1 MEKTQEPA
9 QSTEG
14 QVVQKGSPGNM
25 MEARRR
31 AYLQAL
37 GLDVWTLKPPAPSL
51 DRLMLQPGNGRTLLI
66 CQAPEETAHRL
77 AGDIAR
83 ALDQDVVWA
92 WPDPDGREEN
102 ASLTEAIG
110 QHLFTRVV
118 VFGGALANRVCK
130 GDAPNVIGS
139 ASILVTRVVGE
150 LAVSGSAKQAFWEQL
165 SLSRLNQ

>member
-1 MEKTQEPA
+1 
-9 QSTEG
+9 
-14 QVVQKGSPGNM
+14 M

-31 AYLQAL
+31 AYLQAI
-37 GLDVWTLKPPAPSL
+37 GLDVWTVKPSPGSL
-51 DRLMLQPGNGRTLLI
+51 DRLVLQPGSGRTLLI

-102 ASLTEAIG
+102 APLKEAVG

-118 VFGGALANRVCK
+118 IFGAALANRVCK
-130 GDAPNVIGS
+130 GEVPNVIDS
-139 ASILVTRVVGE
+139 ASILVTRAVGE
-150 LAVSGSAKQAFWEQL
+150 LAVSGSAKHAFWEQM
-165 SLSRLNQ
+165 SQSRLN